1 MTDRPATERMRVL
14 AATLVVAVVMSG
26 ALTGCGFQ
34 PLYQAQGG
42 AKQSASVRQMAA
54 IEIPPIQ
61 DRIGQVLRNA
71 LRDRLIPKG
80 VARQS
85 SHRLDVSVQENRADI
100 AILRDATSTFSK
112 MTVEANWALVDKR
125 TDAPVLR
132 GTTRRVTSFPIPVS
146 EFAALEAEK
155 DARDRAISEI
165 ADDIHLR
172 LGLYFERGS

>member
-1 MTDRPATERMRVL
+1 MTDRPATDRMRVFAFML
-14 AATLVVAVVMSG
+14 VATALVSVT
-26 ALTGCGFQ
+26 LTGCGFK

-85 SHRLDVSVQENRADI
+85 THRLEVSVQDNRADI

-112 MTVEANWALVDKR
+112 VTVEASWALVDKQ
-125 TDAPVLR
+125 TGAPVLR

-155 DARDRAISEI
+155 DARDRAVAEI